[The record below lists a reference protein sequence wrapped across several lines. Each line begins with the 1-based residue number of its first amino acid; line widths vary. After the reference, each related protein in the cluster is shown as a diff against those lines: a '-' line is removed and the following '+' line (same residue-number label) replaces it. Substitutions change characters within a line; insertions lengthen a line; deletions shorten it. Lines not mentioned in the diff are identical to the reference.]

1 MQKVPNLAI
10 KNLLRT
16 FALASNETGERI
28 KALRK

>member
-1 MQKVPNLAI
+1 MQKVPNLEI

-16 FALASNETGERI
+16 FAIASNETWGI